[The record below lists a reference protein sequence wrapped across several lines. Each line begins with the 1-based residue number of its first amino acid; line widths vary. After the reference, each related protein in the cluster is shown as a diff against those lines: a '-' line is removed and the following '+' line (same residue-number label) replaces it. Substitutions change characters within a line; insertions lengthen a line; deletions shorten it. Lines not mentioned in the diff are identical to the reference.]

1 MTQPLVQLVVAGA
14 KVGAPDKFLITLA
27 KSLAGALVQRFR
39 RVMAGNFKI
48 SEDLLRKLWKIMHQR
63 NSWFPM
69 NYQYLG
75 CCARFCNSE
84 QQPQQCECW
93 PVIFKI
99 SEDLLRKI
107 VHQRTSG
114 RFPANYQYLGWCTLF
129 CTSEQQPHQLGDGP
143 CQ

>member
-1 MTQPLVQLVVAGA
+1 MTLPLVQLVLAGA
-14 KVGAPDKFLITLA
+14 KLSAPGTLLITLV

-39 RVMAGNFKI
+39 RVLAGNFEI
-48 SEDLLRKLWKIMHQR
+48 SEDLLRKIVHQR
-63 NSWFPM
+63 NSWRFPT

-75 CCARFCNSE
+75 CCTRFCNSE
-84 QQPQQCECW
+84 QQPQEGGCW